1 VRASKNESH
10 EIIRRAEDIEKNTDL
25 HAPGGLQFV
34 HPLLDAAVV
43 PALLSTLSPGTV
55 PPRLIVET
63 LRAIN
68 AIAEALATDILSPAD
83 TSPMAVLAAQ
93 LFTRPTIDCLAEI
106 LAQRSKSP
114 AIDEQLTLTM
124 KIISHTLRPAASNQ
138 HQTALVKAGVL
149 DFLASRLA
157 SLVVKMGHALHPIE
171 PSFVSSLPPSPPR
184 TSLVHLLEAL
194 AAIIQH
200 SAYRSMRLL
209 YSPTL
214 LTVFPIASTAPQ
226 PQSASEYLHFDQPSP
241 SISPSNPLDYL
252 LPKLQAVQSKN
263 EHSFSKAF
271 PALGSLIPG
280 DSRMPYFNESQTM
293 ISSRTISADEFGS
306 PLIAWL
312 MHMARNTTNLERLAT
327 LELLTHLISAL
338 DQKVMDSWAES
349 SRNRDRTLAFL
360 VVPLLVRIVDEVFSK
375 KLQSSRQDRLSE
387 FSWVAQV
394 KERAPVAL
402 AVLVEDCPALQR
414 AAVDANAI
422 KLLCQMLKKSFDPV
436 STSKKPMWSPVPLET
451 AMDLEDDRTCS
462 LGSAAL
468 APEAVHMLRCRAA
481 ALKGLAAIAQ
491 KEDAHRKSVIDN
503 GIVSCVVDSLAPYP
517 DGPIEMLHSNASVE
531 SRMPETK
538 EGNPNFVIVE
548 ACRLATALSRSVSIL
563 RTSLIDGGV
572 AKPVFGLLRARDRR
586 VREAATD
593 AVTNLVLQFSP
604 MREVSHV
611 LWKKVLFH
619 VAYYTSLGTH
629 ERRHSQNS
637 LRSCTHCRPEN
648 ARKCALGSQTFG
660 QCRS

>member
-1 VRASKNESH
+1 MVGTCRCQMHMLCLEVAMLNPS
-10 EIIRRAEDIEKNTDL
+10 A
-25 HAPGGLQFV
+25 AGGLSFV
-34 HPLLDAAVV
+34 HPLLAGRVT
-43 PALLSTLSPGTV
+43 PPLLSTLSPSSV
-55 PPRLIVET
+55 PARLVVES

-68 AIAEALATDILSPAD
+68 AIAVALSTDILSPAD
-83 TSPMAVLAAQ
+83 TSPMTALATQ
-93 LFTRPTIDCLAEI
+93 LYSKPTIDSLAEI
-106 LAQRSKSP
+106 LAQRARSP
-114 AIDEQLTLTM
+114 AVDEQLTLTM
-124 KIISHTLRPAASNQ
+124 KIISLTLRPFGSKQ

-157 SLVVKMGHALHPIE
+157 SLVVKMGHTLHHLE
-171 PSFVSSLPPSPPR
+171 PNSLSSLLPPPPR

-194 AAIIQH
+194 AAIVQH

-209 YSPTL
+209 YSPSL
-214 LTVFPIASTAPQ
+214 LAVFPISTAAPQ
-226 PQSASEYLHFDQPSP
+226 PQPANDYLHFDQPSP
-241 SISPSNPLDYL
+241 SATPSNPLDYL
-252 LPKLQAVQSKN
+252 LPKLQAVQNKN

-280 DSRMPYFNESQTM
+280 DSRMPYFNESQATV
-293 ISSRTISADEFGS
+293 SSRTISADEFGS

-312 MHMARNTTNLERLAT
+312 IHMARTTTNLERLAT

-338 DQKVMDSWAES
+338 DKNVMDSWTES

-360 VVPLLVRIVDEVFSK
+360 VVPLLVRVVEEISSK
-375 KLQSSRQDRLSE
+375 KNQSSKQDRLMDS
-387 FSWVAQV
+387 SWIAQI

-422 KLLCQMLKKSFDPV
+422 RLLCQMLKKSFDPV
-436 STSKKPMWSPVPLET
+436 TTSKKPMWTPVPQDT
-451 AMDLEDDRTCS
+451 AMDLENDRTCS
-462 LGSAAL
+462 LGPAAL

-491 KEDAHRKSVIDN
+491 KEDAHRKAVIDN
-503 GIVSCVVDSLAPYP
+503 GIVPCVVDSLTPYP
-517 DGPIEMLHSNASVE
+517 DGPIDVLHSHTTIENAPADV
-531 SRMPETK
+531 K
-538 EGNPNFVIVE
+538 EGNPNFVIIE

-572 AKPVFGLLRARDRR
+572 AKPVFGLLRASDKG

-604 MREVSHV
+604 MREVS
-611 LWKKVLFH
+611 LTAPL
-619 VAYYTSLGTH
+619 
-629 ERRHSQNS
+629 N
-637 LRSCTHCRPEN
+637 
-648 ARKCALGSQTFG
+648 
-660 QCRS
+660 